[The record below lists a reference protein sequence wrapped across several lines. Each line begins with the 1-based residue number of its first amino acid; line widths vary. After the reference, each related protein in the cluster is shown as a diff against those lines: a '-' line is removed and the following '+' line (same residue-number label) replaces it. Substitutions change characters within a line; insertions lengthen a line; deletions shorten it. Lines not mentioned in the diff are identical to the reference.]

1 MYVTTFPCHEC
12 ARHIV
17 AAGVMR
23 VVYIEPYPK
32 SLVSE
37 LFRDSIEIDAEIEP
51 ADKVNFVP
59 FTGVAPSM
67 YIHFFRASEKSP
79 RKSPNGVIKKWSP
92 TLSRPQ
98 LPPSYST
105 KAMSLA
111 ETAMILEF
119 TTDIISKGVK
129 NEPTNKRASGGK
141 RMAGSR
147 NKKRS

>member
-1 MYVTTFPCHEC
+1 
-12 ARHIV
+12 
-17 AAGVMR
+17 MR

-51 ADKVNFVP
+51 EDKVNFVP

-79 RKSPNGVIKKWSP
+79 RKGSNGVIKKWSP
-92 TLSRPQ
+92 TLSHPQ
-98 LPPSYST
+98 VPPSYSI

-119 TTDIISKGVK
+119 TNEIISIGIK
-129 NEPTNKRASGGK
+129 NEPTNKRASGGN
-141 RMAGSR
+141 RMARPR
-147 NKKRS
+147 NQKRS